1 MFPEAETL
9 GQGYSGVSRTYILKN
24 LQGPPNFNSFY
35 ISNEIFFLIPKV
47 QEIILADPGTL
58 SGELN
63 GKLGLE
69 ASKNPIFK
77 KLTSKISPNSNLATF
92 MKKSKISSCRKNW
105 LVTGMQVKFSGNFL
119 IDSNKWWKFQSNWR
133 TVIESFRWPWLEWPI
148 NNCYCSYWKIT
159 WTKLTQFLIH
169 LGCFFSNQRPE
180 KIFEEEMPLFC

>member
-1 MFPEAETL
+1 M
-9 GQGYSGVSRTYILKN
+9 KN
-24 LQGPPNFNSFY
+24 LQGPPNFNTFN

-92 MKKSKISSCRKNW
+92 MKKSKISSCRKN
-105 LVTGMQVKFSGNFL
+105 
-119 IDSNKWWKFQSNWR
+119 
-133 TVIESFRWPWLEWPI
+133 
-148 NNCYCSYWKIT
+148 
-159 WTKLTQFLIH
+159 
-169 LGCFFSNQRPE
+169 
-180 KIFEEEMPLFC
+180 